1 LFNGETPKP
10 ENTQEQIDQ
19 AKNQVNNL
27 LDGPDKEALLAKIQK
42 AQQAFEASEVQAAI
56 EAVDALFNGDTPK
69 PENTQEQINAAKA
82 KVEALKDGDTKTALL
97 AKIQQAQQAFEIAN
111 QEKLKLDP
119 YTLGDEYVTGTT
131 TEDIKKFQLIVNGK
145 IYEPGFKFTSGNK
158 FEVYIGSR
166 VPAGTKEFTLKA
178 FNQAGEQVASKVV
191 QVQTISLIV
200 NKYSLG
206 DEYMTGTYT
215 GSTTKKF
222 RLTVDDKVYTPGFK
236 SEKGKFEIYAG
247 NKVTGNSKI
256 VKLEVLDNQDQ
267 VLAQQNVTI
276 EKPQLRM
283 DEYIR
288 DNEYMTG
295 TIVGKGIK
303 KFKLVFNGTEI
314 MPGSK
319 ITDDNKFE
327 IYVGN
332 KIPVNVTTVKVV
344 GLDEYGK
351 EVTSQDVT
359 IQAATLM
366 IDKYVLGD
374 EYMTGTFKG
383 GIKKFKLTVDGKEMF
398 PGFKIFNGN
407 KFEVYIGNKI
417 TAASKSVALA
427 GLDEAGNV
435 LVSQQVPVIQSDR

>member
-1 LFNGETPKP
+1 
-10 ENTQEQIDQ
+10 
-19 AKNQVNNL
+19 V
-27 LDGPDKEALLAKIQK
+27 DKY
-42 AQQAFEASEVQAAI
+42 
-56 EAVDALFNGDTPK
+56 N
-69 PENTQEQINAAKA
+69 
-82 KVEALKDGDTKTALL
+82 
-97 AKIQQAQQAFEIAN
+97 
-111 QEKLKLDP
+111 
-119 YTLGDEYVTGTT
+119 
-131 TEDIKKFQLIVNGK
+131 
-145 IYEPGFKFTSGNK
+145 
-158 FEVYIGSR
+158 
-166 VPAGTKEFTLKA
+166 
-178 FNQAGEQVASKVV
+178 
-191 QVQTISLIV
+191 
-200 NKYSLG
+200 LG
-206 DEYMTGTYT
+206 DEYMTGSCT
-215 GSTTKKF
+215 GCTTKKF
-222 RLTVDDKVYTPGFK
+222 RLTVDGKVYNPGFK
-236 SEKGKFEIYAG
+236 LTKGKFEIYVG
-247 NKVTGNSKI
+247 NKISGSSKV
-256 VKLEVLDNQDQ
+256 VKLEALDNQDQ

-327 IYVGN
+327 IYVDN

-351 EVTSQDVT
+351 EITSQDVT

-383 GIKKFKLTVDGKEMF
+383 GIKKFKLIVDGKEIL

-417 TAASKSVALA
+417 TTVSKSVALVC
-427 GLDEAGNV
+427 LDKAGNV
-435 LVSQQVPVIQSDR
+435 LVSQQVPVVQPSR